1 MLFLKK
7 LSKFS
12 KINILYVSQLFFGLG
27 IFLLPFRIRSLLY
40 FKDSYSLGFFN
51 EYLAFFVHVSEIFFL
66 LAFFLLGISFF
77 FKKIE
82 FKKISPKLLLPFFV
96 LLTVSVVE
104 IPFSVNPLLSLF
116 HFFRMLEFAFIAF
129 FIASG
134 VFDSRAVL
142 RILIASIFFQAA
154 LAVAQFVAKGELG
167 FHFFGES
174 FFTVETFNVAKT
186 ILPSGE
192 VIIRGM
198 GMLPHANILG
208 GISVIVLLLFASLPR
223 KNSLAYFVAVVILAG
238 MFFSF
243 SRAALLA
250 FSIGLVVLLI
260 FQFRRRII
268 SAFAAITILVI
279 LFASFG
285 SPFLIRTQSDS
296 GVSSRSIQ
304 ILQSFEIAKE
314 NFFGVG
320 KGNYTLTL
328 AEQFPEF
335 KFYQFQPVHN
345 FFALKIVEESIVVG
359 LAWLS
364 IFVLLAWYCFSEK
377 KFEALALL
385 SAAFFLANFDHY
397 FSTNFTAEAI
407 LWLLFAFVVGELS
420 VEEPEFKQKM
430 INKF

>member
-1 MLFLKK
+1 
-7 LSKFS
+7 
-12 KINILYVSQLFFGLG
+12 
-27 IFLLPFRIRSLLY
+27 
-40 FKDSYSLGFFN
+40 
-51 EYLAFFVHVSEIFFL
+51 
-66 LAFFLLGISFF
+66 
-77 FKKIE
+77 
-82 FKKISPKLLLPFFV
+82 
-96 LLTVSVVE
+96 
-104 IPFSVNPLLSLF
+104 
-116 HFFRMLEFAFIAF
+116 
-129 FIASG
+129 
-134 VFDSRAVL
+134 
-142 RILIASIFFQAA
+142 
-154 LAVAQFVAKGELG
+154 
-167 FHFFGES
+167 
-174 FFTVETFNVAKT
+174 
-186 ILPSGE
+186 
-192 VIIRGM
+192 
-198 GMLPHANILG
+198 MLPHANILG